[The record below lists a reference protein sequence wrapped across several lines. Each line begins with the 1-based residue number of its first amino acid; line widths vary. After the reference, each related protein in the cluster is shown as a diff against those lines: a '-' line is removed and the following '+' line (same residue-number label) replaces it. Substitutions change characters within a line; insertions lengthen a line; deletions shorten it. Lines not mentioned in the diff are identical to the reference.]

1 MTDLLQTD
9 LRPISI
15 QKITTMLLMTV
26 ILGSVAGFAA
36 SEPMANSQGIA
47 IVSIGRQDQTSFIE
61 EPLAVVERIKSA
73 GFAAAASTRSG
84 ISELSTLLPARQYG
98 GRGALNAHTLRDLSL
113 IEIRIDVPE
122 PELAQKAINAVVE
135 ELIANHEEKIAPL
148 IQNLQSTLPALD
160 RSTSEMI
167 KARDAIAKR
176 LGASFQNGEIDQES
190 AVLLSARALTEAGL
204 GAMVKSASELR
215 LLSANIRKTQLV
227 ATPMVTTAKATSL
240 YRIVATGM
248 LVGLLVGLLS
258 LQMFPG
264 FFRIGQP
271 SLETSGGAL

>member
-15 QKITTMLLMTV
+15 QKISTMLLMTV

-36 SEPMANSQGIA
+36 SELLTRASSRGIA

-73 GFAAAASTRSG
+73 GFAAAASARAG
-84 ISELSTLLPARQYG
+84 IFELSTLLPARQYG
-98 GRGALNAHTLRDLSL
+98 GRGALNARTLRDLSL
-113 IEIRIDVPE
+113 IEISIDAPE
-122 PELAQKAINAVVE
+122 PELAQKAINAVLE
-135 ELIANHEEKIAPL
+135 ELIANHEDKIAPL
-148 IQNLQSTLPALD
+148 IQNLQSSLPALD

-190 AVLLSARALTEAGL
+190 ATLLSARALTEAGL

-248 LVGLLVGLLS
+248 LIGLLVGLLS

-264 FFRIGQP
+264 FFRAGRP
-271 SLETSGGAL
+271 A

>member
-1 MTDLLQTD
+1 
-9 LRPISI
+9 
-15 QKITTMLLMTV
+15 
-26 ILGSVAGFAA
+26 
-36 SEPMANSQGIA
+36 
-47 IVSIGRQDQTSFIE
+47 
-61 EPLAVVERIKSA
+61 
-73 GFAAAASTRSG
+73 
-84 ISELSTLLPARQYG
+84 
-98 GRGALNAHTLRDLSL
+98 LSL

-160 RSTSEMI
+160 RRTSEMI
-167 KARDAIAKR
+167 KASEAITNR
-176 LGASFQNGEIDQES
+176 LGGSFQNGEIDQES
-190 AVLLSARALTEAGL
+190 AALLSARALTEAGL

-215 LLSANIRKTQLV
+215 MLSGNIRKTQLV

-264 FFRIGQP
+264 FFRTGRP
-271 SLETSGGAL
+271 A

>member
-1 MTDLLQTD
+1 LQTD
-9 LRPISI
+9 LKPISFK
-15 QKITTMLLMTV
+15 KITTMLLMTV

-36 SEPMANSQGIA
+36 SELMRANSQGIA
-47 IVSIGRQDQTSFIE
+47 VVSIGRQDQTTFIE

-73 GFAAAASTRSG
+73 GFATAASMRAG

-98 GRGALNAHTLRDLSL
+98 GKGALNARTLRDLSL
-113 IEIRIDVPE
+113 IEIRINVPE

-135 ELIANHEEKIAPL
+135 ELIANHEAKIAPL
-148 IQNLQSTLPALD
+148 IQTLQSTLPAID

-167 KARDAIAKR
+167 KASEAITKR
-176 LGASFQNGEIDQES
+176 LGGSFQNGEIVDQES
-190 AVLLSARALTEAGL
+190 ASLLSTRALTEAGL
-204 GAMVKSASELR
+204 GALIKSASELR
-215 LLSANIRKTQLV
+215 ILSANIRKTQLV

-240 YRIVATGM
+240 FRLVAMGM

-264 FFRIGQP
+264 FFRTGRP
-271 SLETSGGAL
+271 A